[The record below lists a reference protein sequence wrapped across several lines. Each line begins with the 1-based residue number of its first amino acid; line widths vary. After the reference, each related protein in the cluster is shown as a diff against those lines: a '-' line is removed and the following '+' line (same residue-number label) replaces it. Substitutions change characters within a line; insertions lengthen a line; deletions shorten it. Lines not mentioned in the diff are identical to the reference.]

1 MSRPG
6 FSGDASPPV
15 SEQPLQ
21 GQPRSWMDVPEGL
34 GAAYAASSELPAE
47 VADVAS

>member
-1 MSRPG
+1 
-6 FSGDASPPV
+6 
-15 SEQPLQ
+15 
-21 GQPRSWMDVPEGL
+21 VPEGL